1 MIPRMTVET
10 PKFRLVMRG
19 YSRPQVHE
27 VVVYVRMVL
36 ASPDA
41 AQHARLREQL
51 SDASFDI
58 ALRGY
63 DRDEVDAY
71 LDRVARQLAEGLS

>member
-1 MIPRMTVET
+1 MTVET
-10 PKFRLVMRG
+10 PQFRLVMRG
-19 YSRPQVHE
+19 YSRPQVEE
-27 VVVYVRMVL
+27 VVVYVQTVL

-41 AQHARLREQL
+41 TQHARLREHL
-51 SDASFDI
+51 PHAVFDV

-71 LDRVARQLAEGLS
+71 LDRVAKHLAERLP

>member
-1 MIPRMTVET
+1 MKVET
-10 PKFRLVMRG
+10 PGFRLVMRG
-19 YSRPQVHE
+19 YSRPQVDE
-27 VVVYVRMVL
+27 VVAYVRKVL